1 MRIAVDPVSD
11 SNGNGGA
18 ATVIP
23 MSSTF
28 ERLMGR
34 LRGLVRGPSSSTRPG
49 PPPGRTPGRAG
60 APTTPPGGV
69 QSSPAGVQPYPGDA
83 TRLPDTTYAPRPDG
97 RPDPGEIVW
106 TWVPYEEDHSQGKDR
121 PVLIVGHD
129 GDWLVA
135 LPLTSKDHD
144 RDEGQERR
152 SGREWVDIGS
162 GSWDGRGRRS
172 EVRVN
177 RLVRVDPGGVRRE
190 GAVLP
195 RDRYDEVVAAARAHH
210 RR

>member
-1 MRIAVDPVSD
+1 VGRIAVDPVSD
-11 SNGNGGA
+11 ANGNGRG

-23 MSSTF
+23 MPSTF
-28 ERLMGR
+28 QRLVGR
-34 LRGLVRGPSSSTRPG
+34 LRGLVRAPSSSSGPRPSR
-49 PPPGRTPGRAG
+49 PRTPRSPEA
-60 APTTPPGGV
+60 AVPPAAAR
-69 QSSPAGVQPYPGDA
+69 SYPGDA
-83 TRLPDTTYAPRPDG
+83 TALPETTYAPHPDG

-106 TWVPYEEDHSQGKDR
+106 TWVPYEEDHSKGKDR
-121 PVLIVGHD
+121 PVLVIGRE

-144 RDEGQERR
+144 RDEQQERR
-152 SGREWVDIGS
+152 SGREWVDIGT
-162 GSWDGRGRRS
+162 GAWDGRGRPS

-177 RLVRVDPGGVRRE
+177 RLVRVDPDGVRRE

-210 RR
+210 G

>member
-1 MRIAVDPVSD
+1 
-11 SNGNGGA
+11 
-18 ATVIP
+18 
-23 MSSTF
+23 MSSTLD
-28 ERLMGR
+28 RLLGR
-34 LRGLVRGPSSSTRPG
+34 LRGLVRATSSTTRTRPPAG
-49 PPPGRTPGRAG
+49 RSPVPPG
-60 APTTPPGGV
+60 APAAPPG
-69 QSSPAGVQPYPGDA
+69 ATKPYPGDA
-83 TRLPDTTYAPRPDG
+83 TRVPDATYAPRPDG

-106 TWVPYEEDHSQGKDR
+106 TWVPYEEDHTQGKDR
-121 PVLIVGHD
+121 PVLVIGRD

-144 RDEGQERR
+144 RDEQQERR

-162 GSWDGRGRRS
+162 GAWDGRGRPS

-177 RLVRVDPGGVRRE
+177 RLVRVDPDGVRRE

-210 RR
+210 G